1 MSLGYTTS
9 CGPLPGTKSVISRMF
24 SGDSS
29 EKQGVAILRHLD
41 PSYCTVERTPQLRSF
56 KPFLY
61 NRFFRSSFRSFV
73 ELERKLLG
81 LRWLHVRWM
90 TDDE

>member
-1 MSLGYTTS
+1 MS
-9 CGPLPGTKSVISRMF
+9 CWAIARHKPVIAGCSPD
-24 SGDSS
+24 DSS